1 MTAPLLGALQ
11 GIQSASPPCVLGDR
25 RFAAVPASHF
35 APKNSPQGCFFTPL
49 TLSGFESPLSIK
61 IKATP
66 TVLLLLGAL
75 QGIRTPDLLVRS
87 QTLYPTELAAH
98 FLRLPNYHTTTFR
111 KNQPLFLNFFIFFK
125 TVQNKKMSR
134 YFLLSHIEKLSS
146 PAIIIWSVISIS
158 SGISIARTAFVACT
172 SANDGTAKP

>member
-1 MTAPLLGALQ
+1 MARCKGYSRLRRLASSATA
-11 GIQSASPPCVLGDR
+11 ASRQYPPHTSRLKTAHR
-25 RFAAVPASHF
+25 AV
-35 APKNSPQGCFFTPL
+35 FFTSL

-111 KNQPLFLNFFIFFK
+111 KNQPLFLKNFIFFK
-125 TVQNKKMSR
+125 TKRCHGIFCSR
-134 YFLLSHIEKLSS
+134 S
-146 PAIIIWSVISIS
+146 
-158 SGISIARTAFVACT
+158 
-172 SANDGTAKP
+172 

>member
-1 MTAPLLGALQ
+1 MARCKGYSRLRRLASSATAAPRQYPPHTSRLKTAHRAVFYAAHPLRVR
-11 GIQSASPPCVLGDR
+11 I
-25 RFAAVPASHF
+25 
-35 APKNSPQGCFFTPL
+35 
-49 TLSGFESPLSIK
+49 PLSIK

-66 TVLLLLGAL
+66 MVLLLLGAL

-111 KNQPLFLNFFIFFK
+111 KNQPLFLIFFIFFK

-172 SANDGTAKP
+172 SANEGTAKP

>member
-1 MTAPLLGALQ
+1 MVQIRENPSVAPRQPLYLAHCKGYSRLRRLASSATAASRQYPPHTSRLKTAHRAVFYAAHPL
-11 GIQSASPPCVLGDR
+11 R
-25 RFAAVPASHF
+25 
-35 APKNSPQGCFFTPL
+35 
-49 TLSGFESPLSIK
+49 
-61 IKATP
+61 
-66 TVLLLLGAL
+66 
-75 QGIRTPDLLVRS
+75 VRS

-172 SANDGTAKP
+172 SANEGTAKP